1 MKTWGKLQPFQKTG
15 TLLFQCASRPD
26 LLPAKRPTELAFQ
39 LCYPFFLFLHPFLFK
54 TKPKTASESPSRQPL
69 NVFFLSFRGSDYSK
83 MFSYLFSKFSRR

>member
-39 LCYPFFLFLHPFLFK
+39 LCSPFFLFLLQVLF
-54 TKPKTASESPSRQPL
+54 SYQL
-69 NVFFLSFRGSDYSK
+69 LQDIDYS
-83 MFSYLFSKFSRR
+83 SLCYTAGPCCLSLLNAIVV